1 MNTIAYSK
9 QLSDRLS
16 PYLFWDIDREQF
28 DAERHSAQLIQ
39 RVLEY
44 GELDD
49 WRTVRDY
56 YGLDRIAND
65 CKTLRTLRPEA
76 LAFVCLV
83 TNTRKE
89 DYRCYTFRQSFPTLW
104 NAESEPNTAES
115 NQIQQSPV
123 GGGRS

>member
-1 MNTIAYSK
+1 MCPCQEIFVTLQFEMNTTAHSK
-9 QLSDRLS
+9 QLADRLS

-28 DAERHSAQLIQ
+28 DAERNSAQLIQ

-56 YGLDRIAND
+56 YGLDRIAHD

-89 DYRCYTFRQSFPTLW
+89 DYRCYNFRQSFPTLW
-104 NAESEPNTAES
+104 NS
-115 NQIQQSPV
+115 
-123 GGGRS
+123 

>member
-1 MNTIAYSK
+1 ME
-9 QLSDRLS
+9 LSNSEWLNKFS
-16 PYLFWDIDREQF
+16 GHLFWDADP
-28 DAERHSAQLIQ
+28 SQLSMDKNAPYIIQ

-56 YGLDRIAND
+56 SGLDRIAHD

-104 NAESEPNTAES
+104 NS
-115 NQIQQSPV
+115 
-123 GGGRS
+123 